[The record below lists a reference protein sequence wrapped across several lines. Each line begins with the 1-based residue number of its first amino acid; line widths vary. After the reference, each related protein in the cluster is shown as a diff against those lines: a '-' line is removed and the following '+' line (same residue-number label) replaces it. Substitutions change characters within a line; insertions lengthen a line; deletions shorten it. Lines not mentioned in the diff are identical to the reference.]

1 MIHDVLIV
9 GAGPAGASAAVALGQ
24 RGARDVLLL
33 DRSRFPRD
41 KTCGSGLS
49 PNALKLADELG
60 IGPELR
66 RLANPVESVKLVTRG
81 GREMT
86 LASNAAAVVLLRRDF
101 DNLLVE
107 RAKALGVQF
116 QGGVPV
122 SEAIREQGRVVGV
135 RRQDGSELR
144 ARMVLFADGSHSIFS
159 VDPRP
164 KVSIST
170 LMGWWEGADF
180 VPGQLEM
187 IFDRNVAPLYGWLF
201 PETATRVNIGICVDA
216 PSPDGRQPKRNLRQ
230 VFSDFLKDHY
240 QTRLARSRQV
250 GKLQGHPIVYTTW
263 IEHCTV
269 PGALYV
275 GEAARITNS
284 ATGEGIS
291 HAMQSGVYAA
301 EAVTQVL
308 DGKAEESDAWEEYE
322 RKHRRRFTPEFVGG
336 QALRKAI
343 DSPLLDT
350 LASAYNSPF
359 IRRSVIRLLGSALA
373 GSAVAPASSPESHS
387 R

>member
-1 MIHDVLIV
+1 MPHDVLIV
-9 GAGPAGASAAVALGQ
+9 GAGPAGASAAVALAQ
-24 RGARDVLLL
+24 RGVRDVLLL
-33 DRSRFPRD
+33 DRSHFPRD

-49 PNALKLADELG
+49 PNALALGEELG

-66 RLANPVESVKLVTRG
+66 RLANPVQSVKLVTRG

-116 QGGVPV
+116 EGGVHV
-122 SEAIREQGRVVGV
+122 TEAIREEGRVVGV
-135 RRQDGSELR
+135 RRQDGKELR
-144 ARMVLFADGSHSIFS
+144 ARLVLFADGSHSIFS

-164 KVSIST
+164 KSSIST

-187 IFDRNVAPLYGWLF
+187 IFDRNLAPLYGWLF
-201 PETATRVNIGICVDA
+201 PETATRVNIGICIDVPPPGSRA
-216 PSPDGRQPKRNLRQ
+216 PKRNLRQ
-230 VFSDFLKDHY
+230 IFSDFCRDHY
-240 QTRLARSRQV
+240 GTRLGRARQL
-250 GKLQGHPIVYTTW
+250 GKLQGHPIVHTTW

-275 GEAARITNS
+275 GEAARLTNN

-291 HAMQSGVYAA
+291 QAMQSGIFAA
-301 EAVTQVL
+301 ESVTQVL
-308 DGKAEESDAWEEYE
+308 DGRIEEGEAWQDYT
-322 RKHRRRFTPEFVGG
+322 RRHRRRFTPEFAGAH
-336 QALRKAI
+336 ALRKAI
-343 DSPLLDT
+343 DSPLLDRI
-350 LASAYNSPF
+350 ASAYNQPF
-359 IRRSVIRLLGSALA
+359 IRRSVVRLLGSALA
-373 GSAVAPASSPESHS
+373 GSTVREHRPE
-387 R
+387 RP

>member
-1 MIHDVLIV
+1 MTHDVLIV

-24 RGARDVLLL
+24 RGVRDVLLL

-49 PNALKLADELG
+49 PNALKLADQLG
-60 IGPELR
+60 IGPELH
-66 RLANPVESVKLVTRG
+66 RLANPIQSVKLVTRG
-81 GREMT
+81 GREMI

-107 RAKALGVQF
+107 RAVALGVQF
-116 QGGVPV
+116 KGGVHV

-135 RRQDGSELR
+135 RSQDGAEHR
-144 ARMVLFADGSHSIFS
+144 ARVVLFADGSHSIFS

-170 LMGWWEGADF
+170 LMGWWEGVDF

-187 IFDRNVAPLYGWLF
+187 VFDRNVAPLYGWLF
-201 PETATRVNIGICVDA
+201 PETTTRINIGICIDGQ
-216 PSPDGRQPKRNLRQ
+216 PPDSDQPKRNLRQ
-230 VFSDFLKDHY
+230 VFADFLRDHY
-240 QTRLARSRQV
+240 QARLSRARQV
-250 GKLQGHPIVYTTW
+250 GKLQGHPIVHTTW

-275 GEAARITNS
+275 GEAARITNN

-291 HAMQSGVYAA
+291 HAMQSGVFAA
-301 EAVTQVL
+301 EAVAQVL
-308 DGKAEESDAWEEYE
+308 GQRAEESEAWEEYE
-322 RKHRRRFTPEFVGG
+322 RKHRRRFTPEFAGG
-336 QALRKAI
+336 HALRKAV
-343 DSPLLDT
+343 DSPLLDRM
-350 LASAYNSPF
+350 ASAYNSPF
-359 IRRSVIRLLGSALA
+359 IRRSVVRLLGSALA
-373 GSAVAPASSPESHS
+373 GSSVRE
-387 R
+387 